1 MKKRLIPVAVAIVL
15 IVVVLGITALSRVL
29 DKYSYSKERA
39 DLNSYF
45 GVSGEE
51 DTAIILND
59 ELIETKAIYRDG
71 QCYFSIDFVNEQLND
86 HFYYDMTEG
95 LVLFTND
102 YDKVMTQ
109 VGSTDFTVSDSF
121 TSESYVLSI
130 PVGKTVYLSADFL
143 RNFCNF
149 AYEYF
154 PDPNRVVLS
163 TSWGVDTYAQ
173 IKKDTQIRVLGG
185 IKSEILADVE
195 KGAKV
200 EILQEMETW
209 SEVKTSDG
217 MIGYVENKR
226 LENQEEV
233 TAVPVNDVPVP
244 EYASIKH
251 EGKIC
256 LVWNQ
261 VTNTT
266 ANGNAAG
273 FLESTQGINVISPT
287 WFSLSDEEGNFTSLA
302 DAAYV
307 QDMHTRG
314 IQVWAA
320 IDNFNND
327 PKLPTAQVVN
337 VTSHRTKL
345 INDLIDT
352 VLSYGIDGINVDFE
366 AMTSEAS
373 DGYIQFLRELSIECR
388 KHGIVLSVDNSNLVS
403 YDRAKQGEVV
413 DYVII
418 MGYDEH
424 AVAADGPGPTASI
437 EFVRKG
443 IERTLD
449 VVPAEKVINGIPF
462 YSRVWT
468 TTGDIGNTAY
478 TMGGIQNYLSENNI
492 QTQWDDTVCQYT
504 AQYEMDGIG
513 YVLWMEDKE
522 SLTVK
527 LSVMSQYPLAGVACW
542 RLGQETPDVWE
553 PINDYLQQ

>member
-1 MKKRLIPVAVAIVL
+1 MKKRLIPVAVAVVL
-15 IVVVLGITALSRVL
+15 IVIVLGIGLLSSVL
-29 DKYSYSKERA
+29 EKYSYSKERA

-45 GVSGEE
+45 GVSGGE
-51 DTAIILND
+51 DVAIILND
-59 ELIETKAIYRDG
+59 ELSETKAIYRDG
-71 QCYFSIDFVNEQLND
+71 QCYFSIDFVNEQIND
-86 HFYYDMTEG
+86 HFYYDMKES

-109 VGSTDFTVSDSF
+109 VGSTDFTVSDTF
-121 TSESYVLSI
+121 TSESYVLTI
-130 PVGKTVYLSADFL
+130 KVNDTVYLSADFL
-143 RNFCNF
+143 KNFCNF

-154 PDPNRVVLS
+154 PDPNRIVLT
-163 TSWGVDTYAQ
+163 TSWDVDTYAQ
-173 IKKDTQIRVLGG
+173 VKKDTQIRVLGG

-195 KGAKV
+195 KGTKV
-200 EILQEMETW
+200 EVLQEMETW
-209 SEVKTSDG
+209 SEVKTLDG
-217 MIGYVENKR
+217 VIGYIENKH

-233 TAVPVNDVPVP
+233 TAVPVTDVPIP

-273 FLESTQGINVISPT
+273 LLESTQGINVISPT
-287 WFSLSDEEGNFTSLA
+287 WFSLVDEEGNFTSLA

-307 QDMHTRG
+307 QDMHARG

-320 IDNFNND
+320 VDNFNND
-327 PKLPTAQVVN
+327 PMLRTAEVVN

-345 INDLIDT
+345 INDLINT

-366 AMTSEAS
+366 AVPEKAA

-388 KHGIVLSVDNSNLVS
+388 KHGIVLSVDNSSLVS

-424 AVAADGPGPTASI
+424 AVAADGPGSVASI

-443 IERTLD
+443 IERTLE
-449 VVPAEKVINGIPF
+449 VVPEEKVINGIPF
-462 YSRVWT
+462 YTRVWT
-468 TTGDIGNTAY
+468 TTGDIGNDAY
-478 TMGGIQNYLSENNI
+478 TMGGIQNYLAEHGI

-504 AQYEMDGIG
+504 AQYEIDGTG
-513 YVLWMEDKE
+513 YALWVEDKE

-527 LSVMSQYPLAGVACW
+527 LSVMSQYQLAGVACW

-553 PINDYLQQ
+553 SINAYLQQ